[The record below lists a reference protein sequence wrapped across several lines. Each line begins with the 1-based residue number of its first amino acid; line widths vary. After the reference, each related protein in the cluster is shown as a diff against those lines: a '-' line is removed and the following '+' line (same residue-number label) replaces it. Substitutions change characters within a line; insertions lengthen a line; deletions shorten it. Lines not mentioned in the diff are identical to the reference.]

1 MTKEQVIKHKEVI
14 KWFIDN
20 PDKGVWTR
28 NEKGNEND
36 WILKYD
42 YNFYDGHIYVQN
54 DEYAKYR
61 KALAD
66 GKKLQCKLRYPNQQT
81 KWEDFMLE
89 KATQDFNV
97 DLDYLRIK
105 HKEPQFKIGDWIIHY
120 VGDKKQ
126 VIQITDISKSISSD
140 LLLYYKDG
148 CFTYNKENTKKW
160 EPRDDEWCV
169 FWDDNNKEYLI
180 AKYNTQ
186 HKDNAFELLELDF
199 WYDKLS
205 WDNVAPLEFI
215 ETLKEK

>member
-1 MTKEQVIKHKEVI
+1 MTKEQIIRHKEVI
-14 KWFIDN
+14 KWFMDN
-20 PDKGVWTR
+20 PDKGVWFKDINMGWVFTTQPSF
-28 NEKGNEND
+28 NP
-36 WILKYD
+36 Y
-42 YNFYDGHIYVQN
+42 YIYVQN
-54 DEYAKYR
+54 DEYAEFR

-126 VIQITDISKSISSD
+126 VIQIIDISKSISSD

-160 EPRDDEWCV
+160 EPREGEWCV
-169 FWDDNNKEYLI
+169 FWNNNKEYLI

-186 HKDNAFELLELDF
+186 HNNNDFGLLELDF
-199 WYDKLS
+199 WYDKSS
-205 WDNVAPLEFI
+205 WKNIAPLEFV
-215 ETLKEK
+215 ETLKDK